1 MRILAKRL
9 QINNKINVYLNKTKC
24 QLNIKYT
31 TYKFLLQRNF
41 IIGRF
46 ISKLNYTIQKITD
59 SKIRQGRLLLSHT
72 EKNMS

>member
-1 MRILAKRL
+1 MC
-9 QINNKINVYLNKTKC
+9 N
-24 QLNIKYT
+24 LNIKYT
-31 TYKFLLQRNF
+31 TYKFLLHRYF